1 MAVSFQIDRAAL
13 DNIDRIGVDNMMWAN
28 DFPHAEGDW
37 PNSRRVVQEQFTA
50 VPAAAREKI
59 LSGNAIRIYK
69 LDA

>member
-1 MAVSFQIDRAAL
+1 
-13 DNIDRIGVDNMMWAN
+13 
-28 DFPHAEGDW
+28 
-37 PNSRRVVQEQFTA
+37 VVQEQFTA